1 MEVDN
6 HFIKEKIKNGLI
18 CIPYIPTTEQ
28 VVDMLTKGIP
38 TKQFDGLIDKLTME
52 DIFKPA

>member
-28 VVDMLTKGIP
+28 VVDVLTKRIP
-38 TKQFDGLIDKLTME
+38 TKQFDRLIDKLTME
-52 DIFKPA
+52 DIFKPG